1 MSFRRWLSIAVV
13 FGIGLFGLFGAA
25 EAATATGRTMGV
37 GLAVA
42 CVLAGFIVLKQHFDG
57 APDNRF
63 LSVMPQQPANALRL
77 LVILGILALAGLF
90 GATSS
95 DPYLYWAGLTLTAVS
110 IILGFRAIR
119 AYFDGRE
126 RSIDRH
132 VE

>member
-1 MSFRRWLSIAVV
+1 
-13 FGIGLFGLFGAA
+13 
-25 EAATATGRTMGV
+25 
-37 GLAVA
+37 
-42 CVLAGFIVLKQHFDG
+42 
-57 APDNRF
+57 
-63 LSVMPQQPANALRL
+63 MPQQPANALRL